1 MMRQPWKMLHQGAR
15 MLARDWRAGELRV
28 LAAALVI
35 AVASIT
41 SVAFFADRVS
51 RALVRDAHQL
61 LGADLVLVSDH
72 PWQPSVAE
80 EISRRGLERAQ
91 ATTFISMAISGEPSG
106 TASQLSQLAG
116 VKAVSENYP
125 LRGRLRIAPEPNAPD
140 APAQSGPKRGTVWIE
155 ERLVSALEAPA
166 GTRLRLGAASFEVAA
181 ILTLEPER
189 GANFFNIA
197 PRLFMNAADVPA
209 TGLVQTG
216 SRVWYYLYAAGPGE
230 AVAALE
236 SWARGALERGQRVD
250 NLESGRP
257 EVRAAIERAQRFL
270 GLSALLA
277 AVLAGVAIA
286 LGTRRF
292 VERHLDGCAV
302 MRCLGVTQGKLLSLF
317 GFEFFLLGFLSC
329 ILGVLLGF
337 AAQFFIAEILAGM
350 LRADLPAPSTLPAV
364 QGFLV
369 GLVLL
374 LGFALPPLVQL
385 KNVPALRVIR
395 RESGTTKGGTVAVY
409 VAGLSALAGLL
420 IWQAGDLRLGVF
432 VVGGFGIAVAS
443 FAAIAWAA
451 LRLLA
456 SSPVSRRAGDVMAR
470 HSGAAGTALRY
481 GLANLRR
488 HARGNAV
495 QVASLALGLTAVL
508 LLTFTR
514 NDLVDAW
521 RRSAPPDAPN
531 RFLLGVQPD
540 QLAEVKAFFA
550 QQKIAAPELSPMV
563 RGRLTSVNGKKVS
576 DSDFTEER
584 ARRLVE
590 REFNL
595 SYSERPPAHNTVV
608 KGTWF
613 SLNEK
618 ALSVEEGIAKTLGW
632 QLGDELSFA
641 VGGESFSARV
651 TSLRKLRWDSM
662 KVNFFVIAPP
672 GLLERFPSSYISAFR
687 MEPGRE
693 RVMNELTAR
702 FPNLTVVD
710 VGAAV
715 KQAQGVVDQV
725 ITAVQV
731 VFLFALGAG
740 LLVLYSALVATED
753 ERRREAAIM
762 RVYGASRAQVTN
774 SQRVEFLS
782 MGLLAG
788 VLATIGAAAIGQL
801 LARRVFE
808 LDLPPSPEIWIVGP
822 LAGVLLLS
830 LNAWLSARKVLS
842 ASPALTL
849 RDSV

>member
-1 MMRQPWKMLHQGAR
+1 ML
-15 MLARDWRAGELRV
+15 LRDWRAGELRV
-28 LAAALVI
+28 LAMALVV

-41 SVAFFADRVS
+41 SVAFFADRVG

-72 PWQPSVAE
+72 AWQPGIAE
-80 EISRRGLERAQ
+80 EIARRGLASARS
-91 ATTFISMAISGEPSG
+91 TTFISMAIAGENSV
-106 TASQLSQLAG
+106 LAG
-116 VKAVSENYP
+116 IKAVSENYP
-125 LRGRLRIAPEPNAPD
+125 LRGRLRIAPAVNAAD
-140 APAQSGPKRGTVWIE
+140 APAASGPKPGTVWVE
-155 ERLVSALEAPA
+155 ERLVTALSAPV
-166 GTRLRLGAASFEVAA
+166 GSRVKLGASTFEIAA

-197 PRLFMNAADVPA
+197 PRLFMHVDDVPA

-216 SRVWYYLYAAGPGE
+216 SRVWHYLYAAGAPEKVIELE
-230 AVAALE
+230 A
-236 SWARGALERGQRVD
+236 WAKNKMERGQRVE

-257 EVRAAIERAQRFL
+257 EVRGAIERAQRFL
-270 GLSALLA
+270 GLTALLA
-277 AVLAGVAIA
+277 AILAGVAIA

-302 MRCLGVTQGKLLSLF
+302 MRCFGATQNRLLLLF
-317 GFEFFLLGFLSC
+317 GGEF
-329 ILGVLLGF
+329 VLLGLAACALGTLIGF
-337 AAQFFIAEILAGM
+337 VAQFFIAEILGGL
-350 LRADLPAPSTLPAV
+350 LRADLPAVSMLPAL

-385 KNVPALRVIR
+385 KNVPAVRVIR
-395 RESGTTKGGTVAVY
+395 RESGATSASTLGVY
-409 VAGLSALAGLL
+409 AAGLISLSGLL
-420 IWQAGDLRLGVF
+420 VWQAGDLRMGIT
-432 VVGGFGIAVAS
+432 VVGGFGVAVAL
-443 FAAIAWAA
+443 FAVIAWLG
-451 LRLLA
+451 LRFFSGSFFA
-456 SSPVSRRAGDVMAR
+456 RRIGKNNI
-470 HSGAAGTALRY
+470 SLRY

-488 HARGNAV
+488 HARGNAI

-521 RRSAPPDAPN
+521 RRSSPPDAPN

-540 QLAEVKAFFA
+540 QLAEVKTFFTSRN
-550 QQKIAAPELSPMV
+550 IAVPQLDPMV
-563 RGRLTSVNGKKVS
+563 RGRLTTVNGRKVGEA
-576 DSDFTEER
+576 DFTEER

-595 SYSERPPAHNTVV
+595 SFTEQPPAHNTIVAG
-608 KGTWF
+608 KWF
-613 SLNEK
+613 APGAQEVS
-618 ALSVEEGIAKTLGW
+618 AEEGIAKTLGW
-632 QLGDELSFA
+632 KLGDELTFA
-641 VGGESFSARV
+641 VGGETFSARL

-662 KVNFFVIAPP
+662 KVNFFVIGPTSLV
-672 GLLERFPSSYISAFR
+672 GRFPSSYISAFR
-687 MEPGRE
+687 LAAGDEPL
-693 RVMNELTAR
+693 VNELTSR

-725 ITAVQV
+725 ILAVQV

-753 ERRREAAIM
+753 ERRREAAVM
-762 RVYGASRAQVTN
+762 RVYGASRAQVTG
-774 SQRVEFLS
+774 SQRVEFLA

-788 VLATIGAAAIGQL
+788 ILATIGAGVIGQL

-808 LDLPPSPEIWIVGP
+808 LDLPPSPELWIFGP
-822 LAGVLLLS
+822 LAGLVLLS

-849 RDSV
+849 RESV

>member
-1 MMRQPWKMLHQGAR
+1 VPVGSKL
-15 MLARDWRAGELRV
+15 
-28 LAAALVI
+28 
-35 AVASIT
+35 
-41 SVAFFADRVS
+41 
-51 RALVRDAHQL
+51 
-61 LGADLVLVSDH
+61 
-72 PWQPSVAE
+72 
-80 EISRRGLERAQ
+80 
-91 ATTFISMAISGEPSG
+91 
-106 TASQLSQLAG
+106 
-116 VKAVSENYP
+116 K
-125 LRGRLRIAPEPNAPD
+125 
-140 APAQSGPKRGTVWIE
+140 
-155 ERLVSALEAPA
+155 
-166 GTRLRLGAASFEVAA
+166 LGAATLEVAA

-197 PRLFMNAADVPA
+197 PRLFMNVADVPG

-216 SRVWYYLYAAGPGE
+216 SRVWYYLYAAGTTE
-230 AVAALE
+230 RVAAFE
-236 SWARGALERGQRVD
+236 TWAKGRMGRGQRVE

-257 EVRAAIERAQRFL
+257 EVRGAIERAQRFL
-270 GLSALLA
+270 GLTALLA
-277 AVLAGVAIA
+277 AILAGVAIA

-302 MRCLGVTQGKLLSLF
+302 MRCLGATQGRLLMLF
-317 GFEFFLLGFLSC
+317 GCEF
-329 ILGVLLGF
+329 VLLGLV
-337 AAQFFIAEILAGM
+337 ACAIGTLIGYVAQFFIAEILGGL
-350 LRADLPAPSTLPAV
+350 LRADLPAVSMLPAL

-385 KNVPALRVIR
+385 KNVPAVRVIR
-395 RESGTTKGGTVAVY
+395 REAGATSGSSLAVY
-409 VAGLSALAGLL
+409 GAGLVSLSGLL
-420 IWQAGDLRLGVF
+420 IWQAGDVGLGVT
-432 VVGGFGIAVAS
+432 VVGGFGAAVAV
-443 FAAIAWAA
+443 FAVVAWAA
-451 LRLLA
+451 LRFAA
-456 SSPVSRRAGDVMAR
+456 SGPVARRL
-470 HSGAAGTALRY
+470 GANSIALRY

-488 HARGNAV
+488 HARGNAI

-540 QLAEVKAFFA
+540 QLAEVQAFFTSRH
-550 QQKIAAPELSPMV
+550 IAVPELNPMV
-563 RGRLTSVNGKKVS
+563 RGRLVAVNGRKVGE
-576 DSDFTEER
+576 SDFTEER

-595 SYSERPPAHNTVV
+595 SFAEQPPAHNTIVAG
-608 KGTWF
+608 KWF
-613 SLNEK
+613 SLNEN

-632 QLGDELSFA
+632 KMGDELTFA
-641 VGGESFSARV
+641 VGGESFTARI
-651 TSLRKLRWDSM
+651 SSMRKLRWDSM
-662 KVNFFVIAPP
+662 KVNFFVIGPP
-672 GLLERFPSSYISAFR
+672 SLVGRFPASYISAFR
-687 MEPGRE
+687 LAAGDEQQI
-693 RVMNELTAR
+693 NELTAR

-710 VGAAV
+710 VGAALR
-715 KQAQGVVDQV
+715 QAQGVIDTV

-731 VFLFALGAG
+731 VFIFALGAG

-753 ERRREAAIM
+753 ERRREAAVM
-762 RVYGASRAQVTN
+762 RVYGASRAQVTG

-788 VLATIGAAAIGQL
+788 ILATAGAAAIGQL

-808 LDLPPSPEIWIVGP
+808 LDLPPSAGLWIAGP
-822 LAGVLLLS
+822 LAGILLLS

>member
-1 MMRQPWKMLHQGAR
+1 MKQSLKML
-15 MLARDWRAGELRV
+15 LRDWRAGELRV
-28 LAAALVI
+28 LAMALVV

-41 SVAFFADRVS
+41 SVAFFADRVG

-72 PWQPSVAE
+72 AWQAGIAD
-80 EISRRGLERAQ
+80 EIARRGLESAR
-91 ATTFISMAISGEPSG
+91 ATTFISMAIAGENSV
-106 TASQLSQLAG
+106 LAG
-116 VKAVSENYP
+116 VKAVSGNYP
-125 LRGRLRIAPEPNAPD
+125 LRGRLRTAPAVNAPD
-140 APAQSGPKRGTVWIE
+140 AAALAGPKPGTVWVE
-155 ERLVSALEAPA
+155 ERLVTALSAPV
-166 GTRLRLGAASFEVAA
+166 GSRLKLGAATFEIAA

-197 PRLFMNAADVPA
+197 PRLFMNVDDVPG

-216 SRVWYYLYAAGPGE
+216 SRVWHYLYAAGAPEKVTG
-230 AVAALE
+230 LE
-236 SWARGALERGQRVD
+236 TWAKDKMERGQRVE

-257 EVRAAIERAQRFL
+257 EVRGAIERAQRFL
-270 GLSALLA
+270 GLTALLA
-277 AVLAGVAIA
+277 AILAGVAIA

-302 MRCLGVTQGKLLSLF
+302 MRCFGATQNRLLLLF
-317 GFEFFLLGFLSC
+317 GGEF
-329 ILGVLLGF
+329 VLLGLAACAVGTLIGF
-337 AAQFFIAEILAGM
+337 VAQFFIAEILGGL
-350 LRADLPAPSTLPAV
+350 LRADLPAVSMLPAL

-385 KNVPALRVIR
+385 KNVPAVRVIR
-395 RESGTTKGGTVAVY
+395 RESGAASGSTLAVY
-409 VAGLSALAGLL
+409 AAGLVSLSGLL
-420 IWQAGDLRLGVF
+420 VWQAGDVVLGIT
-432 VVGGFGIAVAS
+432 VVGGFGVAVAV
-443 FAAIAWAA
+443 FAIVAWAA
-451 LRLLA
+451 LRFAA
-456 SSPVSRRAGDVMAR
+456 SGGVARRL
-470 HSGAAGTALRY
+470 GANSIALRY

-488 HARGNAV
+488 HARGNAI

-521 RRSAPPDAPN
+521 RRSSPPDAPN

-540 QLAEVKAFFA
+540 QLGEVKTFFTGRG
-550 QQKIAAPELSPMV
+550 IAVPDLNPMV
-563 RGRLTSVNGKKVS
+563 RGRLTAVNGSKVGEA
-576 DSDFTEER
+576 DFTEER

-595 SYSERPPAHNTVV
+595 SFAEHPPAHNTVV
-608 KGTWF
+608 AGKWF
-613 SLNEK
+613 APGAQEV
-618 ALSVEEGIAKTLGW
+618 SVEEGIAKTLGW
-632 QLGDELSFA
+632 KMGDELTFA

-662 KVNFFVIAPP
+662 KVNFFVIGPP
-672 GLLERFPSSYISAFR
+672 SLVGRFPASYISAFR
-687 MEPGRE
+687 LAAGDEPLI
-693 RVMNELTAR
+693 NELTAR

-710 VGAAV
+710 VGAAL
-715 KQAQGVVDQV
+715 KQAQGVIDQV
-725 ITAVQV
+725 IMAVQV
-731 VFLFALGAG
+731 VFMFALGAG

-753 ERRREAAIM
+753 ERRREAAVM
-762 RVYGASRAQVTN
+762 RVYGASRAQVTG
-774 SQRVEFLS
+774 SQRVEFLA

-788 VLATIGAAAIGQL
+788 ILATIGAGVIGQL

-808 LDLPPSPEIWIVGP
+808 LDLPPSPELWIAGP
-822 LAGVLLLS
+822 LAGLALLS

-849 RDSV
+849 RESV

>member
-1 MMRQPWKMLHQGAR
+1 
-15 MLARDWRAGELRV
+15 
-28 LAAALVI
+28 
-35 AVASIT
+35 
-41 SVAFFADRVS
+41 
-51 RALVRDAHQL
+51 
-61 LGADLVLVSDH
+61 
-72 PWQPSVAE
+72 
-80 EISRRGLERAQ
+80 
-91 ATTFISMAISGEPSG
+91 
-106 TASQLSQLAG
+106 
-116 VKAVSENYP
+116 
-125 LRGRLRIAPEPNAPD
+125 LRGRLRIASAVNAVD
-140 APAQSGPKRGTVWIE
+140 APAPAGPKPGTVWIE
-155 ERLVSALEAPA
+155 ERLVTGLAAPV
-166 GTRLRLGAASFEVAA
+166 GSRLRLGAATFEIAA

-189 GANFFNIA
+189 GANFFNLA
-197 PRLFMNAADVPA
+197 PRLFMNVADLPA

-216 SRVWYYLYAAGPGE
+216 SRVWHYLYAAGPPE
-230 AVAALE
+230 RVAALE
-236 SWARGALERGQRVD
+236 TWAKGRLERGQRVE

-257 EVRAAIERAQRFL
+257 EVRGAIERAQRFL
-270 GLSALLA
+270 GLTALLA
-277 AVLAGVAIA
+277 AILAGVAIA

-302 MRCLGVTQGKLLSLF
+302 MRCFGATQNRLLMLY
-317 GFEFFLLGFLSC
+317 GCEF
-329 ILGVLLGF
+329 VLLGL
-337 AAQFFIAEILAGM
+337 AACAVGTLIGFGVQFTLASILGGL
-350 LRADLPAPSTLPAV
+350 LRADLPAVSLLPAL

-385 KNVPALRVIR
+385 KNVPAVRVMR
-395 RESGTTKGGTVAVY
+395 REAGAASGSTLAVY
-409 VAGLSALAGLL
+409 GAGLVSLAGLL
-420 IWQAGDLRLGVF
+420 VWQAGDVRLGVT
-432 VVGGFGIAVAS
+432 VVGGFGVAVAL
-443 FAAIAWAA
+443 FAVIAWLG
-451 LRLLA
+451 LRFF
-456 SSPVSRRAGDVMAR
+456 SGSFFSRKIGRKNI
-470 HSGAAGTALRY
+470 SLRY

-488 HARGNAV
+488 HARGNAI

-540 QLAEVKAFFA
+540 QLSEVKSFFDGRGV
-550 QQKIAAPELSPMV
+550 AAPELNPMV
-563 RGRLTSVNGKKVS
+563 RGRLTAVNGRKVGES
-576 DSDFTEER
+576 DYTGER

-595 SYSERPPAHNTVV
+595 SFAEQPPAHNTVV
-608 KGTWF
+608 QGKWF
-613 SLNEK
+613 TPGEN
-618 ALSVEEGIAKTLGW
+618 ALSVEEGIATTLGW
-632 QLGDELSFA
+632 KLGDVLTFT
-641 VGGESFSARV
+641 VGGESFSAPV

-662 KVNFFVIAPP
+662 KVNFFVIGPP
-672 GLLERFPSSYISAFR
+672 GLVGRFPASYISAFR
-687 MEPGRE
+687 LASGAEPLI
-693 RVMNELTAR
+693 NELTAR

-753 ERRREAAIM
+753 ERRREAAVM
-762 RVYGASRAQVTN
+762 RVYGASRAHVTS

-788 VLATIGAAAIGQL
+788 ILATAGAGAIGQL

-808 LDLPPSPEIWIVGP
+808 LDLPPSTELWIAGP
-822 LAGVLLLS
+822 LAGLALLS

>member
-1 MMRQPWKMLHQGAR
+1 VKQVLQTMVQGAR

-28 LAAALVI
+28 LAMALVV
-35 AVASIT
+35 ALASIT
-41 SVAFFADRVS
+41 SVAFFADRVG

-72 PWQPSVAE
+72 RWQSGIAE
-80 EISRRGLERAQ
+80 EIARRGLQSAR
-91 ATTFISMAISGEPSG
+91 ATTFISMASAEENSVL
-106 TASQLSQLAG
+106 TG
-116 VKAVSENYP
+116 VKAVSDNYP
-125 LRGRLRIAPEPNAPD
+125 LRGRLRIAPAVNAAD
-140 APAQSGPKRGTVWIE
+140 APAQSGPKPGTVWIE
-155 ERLVSALEAPA
+155 ERLVTALAAPV
-166 GTRLRLGAASFEVAA
+166 GSRLKLGAATFEIAA

-197 PRLFMNAADVPA
+197 PRLFMNVADVPA

-216 SRVWYYLYAAGPGE
+216 SRVWHYLYAAGPLE
-230 AVAALE
+230 RVAALE
-236 SWARGALERGQRVD
+236 TWAKGRMERGQRVE

-257 EVRAAIERAQRFL
+257 EVRGAIERAQRFL
-270 GLSALLA
+270 GLTALLA
-277 AVLAGVAIA
+277 AILAGVAIA

-302 MRCLGVTQGKLLSLF
+302 MRCFGATQGRLLALF
-317 GFEFFLLGFLSC
+317 GCEFILLGLVAC
-329 ILGVLLGF
+329 AIGALIGF
-337 AAQFFIAEILAGM
+337 AAQFFLAGILGSL
-350 LRADLPAPSTLPAV
+350 LRADLPPVSLLPAL

-385 KNVPALRVIR
+385 KNVPAVRVIR
-395 RESGTTKGGTVAVY
+395 REAGAASG
-409 VAGLSALAGLL
+409 SALALYGAGLVSLSGLL
-420 IWQAGDLRLGVF
+420 IWQAGDVRLGIT
-432 VVGGFGIAVAS
+432 VVGGFGVAVAL
-443 FAAIAWAA
+443 FAVIAWLG
-451 LRLLA
+451 LRFL
-456 SSPVSRRAGDVMAR
+456 SGSFFSRRIGR
-470 HSGAAGTALRY
+470 KNISLRY

-488 HARGNAV
+488 HARGNAI

-521 RRSAPPDAPN
+521 RRSSPPDAPN

-540 QLAEVKAFFA
+540 QLGEVKAFFA
-550 QQKIAAPELSPMV
+550 SRRIAAPELNPMV
-563 RGRLTSVNGKKVS
+563 RGRLTAVNGRQVGES
-576 DSDFTEER
+576 DYSEER

-595 SYSERPPAHNTVV
+595 SFAEQPPAHNAVV
-608 KGTWF
+608 QGKWF
-613 SLNEK
+613 SLNEN

-632 QLGDELSFA
+632 KIGDELAFS
-641 VGGESFSARV
+641 VGGESFSAPI

-662 KVNFFVIAPP
+662 KVNFFVIGPP
-672 GLLERFPSSYISAFR
+672 GLIGRFAASYISAFR
-687 MEPGRE
+687 LAAGDEPL
-693 RVMNELTAR
+693 MNELTAR

-715 KQAQGVVDQV
+715 QQAQGVIDQV
-725 ITAVQV
+725 ITAVQF

-753 ERRREAAIM
+753 ERRREAAVM
-762 RVYGASRAQVTN
+762 RVYGASRAQVTG

-788 VLATIGAAAIGQL
+788 ILATAGAGAIGQL
-801 LARRVFE
+801 LARRAFE
-808 LDLPPSPEIWIVGP
+808 LDLPPSTELWIAGP
-822 LAGVLLLS
+822 IAGLALLS

>member
-1 MMRQPWKMLHQGAR
+1 MIQSWR

-28 LAAALVI
+28 LAVALVV
-35 AVASIT
+35 AVASVT

-61 LGADLVLVSDH
+61 LGADLVLASDH
-72 PWQPSVAE
+72 PWQKAVAE

-91 ATTFISMAISGEPSG
+91 AVTFISMA
-106 TASQLSQLAG
+106 TAGDNSQLAG

-140 APAQSGPKRGTVWIE
+140 APAATGPSPGTVWIE
-155 ERLVSALEAPA
+155 ERLITALQAPV
-166 GTRLRLGAASFEVAA
+166 GSRLKLGNASFEVAA
-181 ILTLEPER
+181 VLTLEPER

-197 PRLFMNAADVPA
+197 PRLFMNVADVPA

-216 SRVWYYLYAAGPGE
+216 SRVWYYLYAAGARE
-230 AVAALE
+230 KIVALE
-236 SWARGALERGQRVD
+236 TSLKGQLERGQRLE

-257 EVRAAIERAQRFL
+257 EVRIAIERAQRFL
-270 GLSALLA
+270 GLTALLA
-277 AVLAGVAIA
+277 AILAGVAIA
-286 LGTRRF
+286 LSTRRF

-302 MRCLGVTQGKLLSLF
+302 MRCFGATQNKLLTLF
-317 GFEFFLLGFLSC
+317 GFEFFTLGISACAAGTLF
-329 ILGVLLGF
+329 GY
-337 AAQFFIAEILAGM
+337 AAQFFIAEILGSV
-350 LRADLPAPSTLPAV
+350 LRADLPAPSMLPAV

-385 KNVPALRVIR
+385 KNVPAVRVIR
-395 RESGTTKGGTVAVY
+395 RESGAAKGGTLAVY
-409 VAGLSALAGLL
+409 AAGLVTLAALL
-420 IWQAGDLRLGVF
+420 IWQAGDIGMGAY
-432 VVGGFGIAVAS
+432 VVGGFGAAVAC
-443 FAAIAWAA
+443 FALLSWIL
-451 LRLLA
+451 LRMLA
-456 SSPVSRRAGDVMAR
+456 SSVVARRFGTAGV
-470 HSGAAGTALRY
+470 ALRY

-488 HARGNAV
+488 HAKGNAI

-540 QLAEVKAFFA
+540 QLGEVKAFLA
-550 QQKIAAPELSPMV
+550 KQRLSQVELNPMV
-563 RGRLTSVNGKKVS
+563 RGRLTAVNGKPVTER
-576 DSDFTEER
+576 DFGEER

-595 SYSERPPAHNTVV
+595 SFSEQPPAHNVIV
-608 KGTWF
+608 EGRWF
-613 SLNEK
+613 SPGEQ

-632 QLGDELSFA
+632 RMGDELEFT
-641 VGGESFSARV
+641 VGGESFRARI
-651 TSLRKLRWDSM
+651 TSLRRLRWDSM
-662 KVNFFVIAPP
+662 KVNFFVIGPP
-672 GLLERFPSSYISAFR
+672 ALMGRFPASYISAFR
-687 MEPGRE
+687 LEAGRE
-693 RVMNELTAR
+693 ALANELTAR
-702 FPNLTVVD
+702 FPNLTLVD

-715 KQAQGVVDQV
+715 RQAQSVIDQV

-753 ERRREAAIM
+753 ERRREAAVM
-762 RVYGASRAQVTN
+762 RVYGASRAQVTG
-774 SQRVEFLS
+774 SQRVEFLA

-788 VLATIGAAAIGQL
+788 ILATAGAAAIGQL

-808 LDLPPSPEIWIVGP
+808 LDLPPSPELWIAGP

>member
-1 MMRQPWKMLHQGAR
+1 MKRSGMVHSCMVHSFKML
-15 MLARDWRAGELRV
+15 LRDWRAGELRV
-28 LAAALVI
+28 LAMALVV

-41 SVAFFADRVS
+41 SVAFFADRVG

-72 PWQPSVAE
+72 PWQGGIAE
-80 EISRRGLERAQ
+80 EIARRGLERAR
-91 ATTFISMAISGEPSG
+91 ATTFISMAIRGES
-106 TASQLSQLAG
+106 SVLAG
-116 VKAVSENYP
+116 VKAVSDNYP
-125 LRGRLRIAPEPNAPD
+125 LRGRLRIAPAVNAPD
-140 APAQSGPKRGTVWIE
+140 AAALAGPKPGTVWIE
-155 ERLVSALEAPA
+155 ERLVTALSAPV
-166 GTRLRLGAASFEVAA
+166 GSRLNLGAATFEIAA

-197 PRLFMNAADVPA
+197 PRLFMNIDDVPA

-216 SRVWYYLYAAGPGE
+216 SRVWHYLYAAGAPE
-230 AVAALE
+230 KVTALE
-236 SWARGALERGQRVD
+236 TWAKDKMERGQRAE

-257 EVRAAIERAQRFL
+257 EVRGAIERAQRFL
-270 GLSALLA
+270 GLTALLA
-277 AVLAGVAIA
+277 VILAGVAIA

-302 MRCLGVTQGKLLSLF
+302 MRCFGATQNRLLLLF
-317 GFEFFLLGFLSC
+317 GGEF
-329 ILGVLLGF
+329 VLLGLAACAIGTSIGF
-337 AAQFFIAEILAGM
+337 VAQFFIAEILGGL
-350 LRADLPAPSTLPAV
+350 LRADLPAVSMLPAL

-385 KNVPALRVIR
+385 KNVPAVRVIR
-395 RESGTTKGGTVAVY
+395 RESGATSGSTLAVY
-409 VAGLSALAGLL
+409 AAGLVSLSGLL
-420 IWQAGDLRLGVF
+420 VWQAGDIVLGIT
-432 VVGGFGIAVAS
+432 VVGGFGVAVAVFAIVAWVALR
-443 FAAIAWAA
+443 FAASGAVAR
-451 LRLLA
+451 RLGA
-456 SSPVSRRAGDVMAR
+456 VMAR
-470 HSGAAGTALRY
+470 RPGAAGIALRY

-488 HARGNAV
+488 HARGNAI

-521 RRSAPPDAPN
+521 RRSSPPDAPN

-540 QLAEVKAFFA
+540 QLAEVKAFFTSRN
-550 QQKIAAPELSPMV
+550 IAVPDLNPMV
-563 RGRLTSVNGKKVS
+563 RGRLSAVNGSKVAE
-576 DSDFTEER
+576 SDFTEER

-595 SYSERPPAHNTVV
+595 SFAEQPPAHNSIVAG
-608 KGTWF
+608 KWF
-613 SLNEK
+613 APGAQEIS
-618 ALSVEEGIAKTLGW
+618 AEEGIAKTLGW
-632 QLGDELSFA
+632 KLGDELTFA
-641 VGGESFSARV
+641 VGGESFSARL

-662 KVNFFVIAPP
+662 KVNFFVIGPTSLV
-672 GLLERFPSSYISAFR
+672 GRFPSSYISAFR
-687 MEPGRE
+687 IAAGDEPLI
-693 RVMNELTAR
+693 NELTAR

-710 VGAAV
+710 VGAAL

-725 ITAVQV
+725 IMAVQV
-731 VFLFALGAG
+731 VFMFALGAG

-753 ERRREAAIM
+753 ERRREAAVM
-762 RVYGASRAQVTN
+762 RVYGASRAQVTG
-774 SQRVEFLS
+774 SQRVEFLA

-788 VLATIGAAAIGQL
+788 TLATIGAGVIGQL

-808 LDLPPSPEIWIVGP
+808 LDLPPSPELWIAGP
-822 LAGVLLLS
+822 LAGLALLS